1 MCIGDSLAKME
12 MFLFTTAL
20 LQRFVLRMVDND
32 HPPGSEGKQGLT
44 RSPSK
49 YELIAARM

>member
-20 LQRFVLRMVDND
+20 RMVDD
-32 HPPGSEGKQGLT
+32 SHPPGSEGKQALT
-44 RSPSK
+44 RSLSK
-49 YELIAARM
+49 YELVAARM